1 MRQTSNNY
9 AHVGQIL
16 NTIRKKK
23 KISTKTIFAAGIT
36 RPTYYRF
43 VRGEGEINLINFL
56 KLLHILGIELS
67 ELEAVIPIL
76 MPETRLLENELT
88 DAISAMDATALKKI
102 KKKAL
107 LRFKETNELKYRY
120 IFLRA
125 EIMYNKWTGN
135 GQQLL
140 LVIRQIKDYLD
151 SIDLWTNGELL
162 LFSSITE
169 TLSYEEY
176 EYFFKQFLLRRKNH
190 EEQLDPIVLDLLYFG
205 YYDTAL
211 NSKNK
216 LNVERATRFVLK
228 RKPNRHNYRFRIW
241 RLFVHA
247 ARISLTKDYDLGL
260 KKFEQLQRIIVY
272 IFKEDFTGE
281 FELNALQEMWKKVQV
296 IVHQENLSET
306 GTT

>member
-151 SIDLWTNGELL
+151 SIDLWT
-162 LFSSITE
+162 
-169 TLSYEEY
+169 
-176 EYFFKQFLLRRKNH
+176 
-190 EEQLDPIVLDLLYFG
+190 
-205 YYDTAL
+205 
-211 NSKNK
+211 
-216 LNVERATRFVLK
+216 
-228 RKPNRHNYRFRIW
+228 
-241 RLFVHA
+241 
-247 ARISLTKDYDLGL
+247 
-260 KKFEQLQRIIVY
+260 
-272 IFKEDFTGE
+272 
-281 FELNALQEMWKKVQV
+281 
-296 IVHQENLSET
+296 
-306 GTT
+306 